1 MKRKG
6 IAVIELICNKD
17 SKVGKYRIKL
27 FPYREIYKIRDLHP
41 IVVSTLNIRFNFN
54 VKPGTFHNL
63 SYKSSTAK
71 KKIRNYA

>member
-1 MKRKG
+1 MKAKG
-6 IAVIELICNKD
+6 IAVIELIYNKD
-17 SKVGKYRIKL
+17 SKVGKYRIK
-27 FPYREIYKIRDLHP
+27 FPYREIYKIRDLHS